1 MNEWAQLQQE
11 LAQERE
17 LRLDAERRE
26 AEQRG
31 RVRELERQLEQLGS
45 HLEDMVAVR
54 TADLKRAHDQA
65 LRANLTKSQF
75 LANMSHELRT
85 PLNAIIGYS
94 ELLMD
99 EARELGEPM
108 LAEDL
113 QKINRSG
120 NHLFALINDILDISK
135 IESGKMDLYYEPYMV
150 EDVIEDV
157 MATLRP
163 LLERSGNEL
172 KLTIAS
178 GEMTTDVTK
187 LRQILINLLTNA
199 IKFTQ
204 NGTIHFEI
212 CQEAREGLPGYAFIV
227 TDTGIGISKEQLD
240 QLFQPFVQ
248 ADNSTTRKYGGT
260 GLGLSISQRFCEIM
274 DGRIDVVS
282 EPGAGSTFTCWLPA
296 KPAKLLAMALTEPEE
311 SMAREDAM
319 EELAMPEVQAGEAG
333 VSILFIDDEPDNRI
347 LIERLLAGESWRL
360 AFSTNGRD
368 GLRMARALKPQ
379 VICLDILMP
388 SMDGWAVLAELKS
401 DPELADIPVV
411 ILSLTDDRQ
420 LGYSLGAAEYLTKPV
435 NRNRLIEVMDRFIV
449 DREHHSVLV
458 IEDDETTSE
467 MMTRMLH
474 REGYKARKADNGRL
488 ALAQLEVEQPD
499 LILLDLMMP
508 EMDGFEFIAQLR
520 NDEQL
525 GRIPVIVLTAK
536 TITAEDRN
544 KLNGLVKDII
554 QKGSFNRSQLLEE
567 IKACLE

>member
-1 MNEWAQLQQE
+1 MNEWAQWQQE
-11 LAQERE
+11 LAQERA
-17 LRLDAERRE
+17 LRIDAERRE
-26 AEQRG
+26 AEQLERI
-31 RVRELERQLEQLGS
+31 RELEGQLEHLSG

-135 IESGKMDLYYEPYMV
+135 IESGKMDLYYEPYRV
-150 EDVIEDV
+150 EELIEDV

-172 KLTIAS
+172 KTTIAS

-212 CQEAREGLPGYAFIV
+212 SQEARDGVLGYAFIV

-274 DGRIDVVS
+274 DGRIDVAS

-296 KPAKLLAMALTEPEE
+296 KPAKLLEMALTEPAETVAE
-311 SMAREDAM
+311 EDAL
-319 EELAMPEVQAGEAG
+319 EELAVPAGEAG

-347 LIERLLAGESWRL
+347 LIERLLAAESWRL

-544 KLNGLVKDII
+544 KLNGFVKDII
-554 QKGSFNRSQLLEE
+554 QKGSFNRSQLLQE
-567 IKACLE
+567 IKDCLE

>member
-1 MNEWAQLQQE
+1 MNDWAQLQKE
-11 LAQERE
+11 LAQERA
-17 LRLDAERRE
+17 LRIDAEQRE
-26 AEQRG
+26 AEQLKRI
-31 RVRELERQLEQLGS
+31 RELEQQLEHLEG
-45 HLEDMVAVR
+45 HLEDMVTVR

-135 IESGKMDLYYEPYMV
+135 IESGKMDLYYEPYRV
-150 EDVIEDV
+150 EELIEDV

-172 KLTIAS
+172 KLNLTS

-199 IKFTQ
+199 IKFTKD
-204 NGTIHFEI
+204 GTIHFEI
-212 CQEAREGLPGYAFIV
+212 CREAREGVPGYAFIV
-227 TDTGIGISKEQLD
+227 SDTGIGISKEQLD

-274 DGRIDVVS
+274 DGRIDVTS

-296 KPAKLLAMALTEPEE
+296 KPAKLLEMALTEPVETVTEE
-311 SMAREDAM
+311 DTL
-319 EELAMPEVQAGEAG
+319 EELAVPAGEAG
-333 VSILFIDDEPDNRI
+333 VSILFIDDEPDNRV
-347 LIERLLAGESWRL
+347 LIERLLAAESWRL

-567 IKACLE
+567 IKACLD